1 MALDRRSLLLAMAGS
16 PVATIPLPTSAQARP
31 FGFQDV
37 QVEAIKLSGM
47 PFRPPALPI
56 PEPLAHAD
64 YDAYRGIRFRA
75 GEALWNADDVLF
87 QVQFFH
93 LGFVFATPVRVNVVE
108 RGEARPVAF
117 RKGMFAYPDPALA
130 AAVPDEFAFSGFRLH
145 FPLNQSGVFD
155 EFMVFQGAS
164 YFRIV
169 GRGQHYGLSTRG
181 LAINSGGPGPEEFPL
196 FREFWIEKP
205 APGATE
211 IVLYALLD
219 SESVTGA
226 YRFGV
231 RPGNESPVEVTAILF
246 PRRDIPKLGL
256 APMTSMFMMGENQA
270 RLVDDYRPEVHD
282 SDGLLLRASNGDRLW
297 RPLNNPKLLRVNA
310 FADPDIRGFGLLQR
324 DRDFANYQDLEADYN
339 VRPSLWA
346 EPLRPFGAGAVQL
359 VEIPTDTER
368 HDNIVAFWTPAGPAL
383 RGQRLEWSYRLT
395 SFLGSGDQPPLGWV
409 VATRTSPSPTA
420 GGRRLFVDFTGRYL
434 QLLHE
439 RQEVK
444 AIVAASAG
452 RLENVVVQKNEAT
465 AGWRAFFDYFPP
477 AEGIAELRCALT
489 LLGERITETWVYPW
503 PA

>member
-1 MALDRRSLLLAMAGS
+1 MPVDRRSLLLAMAAS
-16 PVATIPLPTSAQARP
+16 PLGTLPVPASAQARP

-47 PFRPPALPI
+47 PFRPPTLPI
-56 PEPLAHAD
+56 PEPLANAD
-64 YDAYRGIRFRA
+64 YDTYRGIRFRP
-75 GEALWNADDVLF
+75 GEALWNADELLF

-93 LGFVFATPVRVNVVE
+93 LGFVYTTPVRVNVVE
-108 RGEARPVAF
+108 RGESRPVAF
-117 RKGMFAYPDPALA
+117 RKGMFTYPDPALA

-164 YFRIV
+164 YFRVV
-169 GRGQHYGLSTRG
+169 GRGQHYGLSARG
-181 LAINSGGPGPEEFPL
+181 LAINSGSPVPEEFPL

-205 APGATE
+205 AAGATD
-211 IVLYALLD
+211 IVVYALLD
-219 SESVTGA
+219 SESVAGA
-226 YRFGV
+226 YRFGI

-246 PRRDIPKLGL
+246 PRRDIVKLGL
-256 APMTSMFMMGENQA
+256 APMTSMFLMGENQA

-297 RPLNNPKLLRVNA
+297 RPLNNPKTLRVNA

-339 VRPSLWA
+339 LRPSLWA

-368 HDNIVAFWTPAGPAL
+368 HDNIVAFWTPAAPVL

-395 SFLGSGDQPPLGWV
+395 SFLGSGERPPLGWV
-409 VATRTSPSPTA
+409 EATRAGPSPTA
-420 GGRRLFVDFTGRYL
+420 GARRLFVDFTGKSL
-434 QLLHE
+434 QLLSG
-439 RQEVK
+439 QLDVK
-444 AIVAASAG
+444 AIVAVSACQFQ
-452 RLENVVVQKNEAT
+452 NVVAQKNDASG
-465 AGWRAFFDYFPP
+465 GWRAFFDYVPP
-477 AEGIAELRCALT
+477 AEGTAELRCALS